1 VLRAIGPGL
10 VPFGRSAA
18 TVLTDPRL
26 TLFSGAQTQAN
37 NNNWGQ
43 TNGATLAAVFPVIGA
58 FPLTNANEAALLTT
72 LTPGAY
78 TMQASPAPGN
88 AGNPTGLVLVELYE
102 VP

>member
-1 VLRAIGPGL
+1 MQA
-10 VPFGRSAA
+10 
-18 TVLTDPRL
+18 
-26 TLFSGAQTQAN
+26 QAN

-58 FPLTNANEAALLTT
+58 FPLTNPNEAALLTT

-78 TMQASPAPGN
+78 TLQAAPAPGN
-88 AGNPTGLVLVELYE
+88 AGNAGNATGLVLVELYE